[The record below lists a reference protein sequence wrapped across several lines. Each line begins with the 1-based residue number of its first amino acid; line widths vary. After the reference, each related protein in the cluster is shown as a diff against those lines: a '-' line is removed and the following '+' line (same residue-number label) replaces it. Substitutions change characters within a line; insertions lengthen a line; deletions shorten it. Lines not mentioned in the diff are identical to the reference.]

1 MDLLNR
7 VSIKAKLYTG
17 WGLLLASILLVLI
30 SMISLPSPHDQLIGV
45 MVILL
50 LFGSLISIILFSLI
64 SQQSKVQAQLAS
76 LNGQASARVDHV
88 RQFQG
93 LSNQILSASADLK
106 QSVETNSKTLETV
119 NDASQNMFKNSIKQ
133 NGDIDEISSEMSQ
146 VMNIVGKTKRSFNVQ
161 LETSEKSSDLIR
173 EISRAINSISNDVNQ
188 IAKFS
193 VETSDIAKTGKQR
206 VVESVNSMN
215 SIQTKVSGIS
225 AQIEKLGT
233 SSVQIGKIIG
243 VIQDIATQTNLLAL
257 NAAIEA
263 ARAGESGRGF
273 AVVSDEVRKLA
284 ERSAEAAN
292 EITTLIQDIQ
302 NVTSVSIA
310 SMSEGIK
317 EVNVGVETASK
328 AKLALEDILVAVEK
342 NTDQIQNIS
351 AVAEE
356 ISASSSEVVSTIDHL
371 QTEIKS
377 TSENMDEVD
386 SAVHESVKRIENV
399 LDMATGNTNASKE
412 NSSSISDLSRRTV
425 VDKLSISDINSKLH
439 DLGLLIQKL

>member
-1 MDLLNR
+1 MDLFTRLTF
-7 VSIKAKLYTG
+7 KAKQYMSL
-17 WGLLLASILLVLI
+17 GLILASILAVLI
-30 SMISLPSPHDQLIGV
+30 SMVYLPSHHAQVIGV
-45 MVILL
+45 TVIQL
-50 LFGSLISIILFSLI
+50 LFGSLLSLI
-64 SQQSKVQAQLAS
+64 LISLLRHLSKVERDLAHW
-76 LNGQASARVDHV
+76 NGQASLRDDLIK
-88 RQFQG
+88 QFQSLFG
-93 LSNQILSASADLK
+93 QVVASSNDLK
-106 QSVETNSKTLETV
+106 QSIEKNVTAMETV
-119 NDASQNMFKNSIKQ
+119 NEVSQDVFRNTIKQ
-133 NGDIDEISSEMSQ
+133 NGDIDEIGSEMEQ
-146 VMNIVGKTKRSFNVQ
+146 VRDIVSKTKKSFDLQ
-161 LETSEKSSDLIR
+161 LDTSGKSSDLIR

-193 VETSDIAKTGKQR
+193 VETSDIAKTGKDR
-206 VVESVNSMN
+206 VIESVNSMN
-215 SIQTKVSGIS
+215 SIQTKVTGIS
-225 AQIEKLGT
+225 SQIEKLGT

-302 NVTSVSIA
+302 TVTSVSIE

-377 TSENMDEVD
+377 TNTNMGDVD
-386 SAVHESVKRIENV
+386 SSVHDSVKRIESI
-399 LDMATGNTNASKE
+399 LHSATGNTNASKD
-412 NSSSISDLSRRTV
+412 NSSSICDLSQRTSD
-425 VDKLSISDINSKLH
+425 DKRSIIDINNNLFE
-439 DLGLLIQKL
+439 LGQLLQKL

>member
-1 MDLLNR
+1 M
-7 VSIKAKLYTG
+7 
-17 WGLLLASILLVLI
+17 
-30 SMISLPSPHDQLIGV
+30 
-45 MVILL
+45 
-50 LFGSLISIILFSLI
+50 
-64 SQQSKVQAQLAS
+64 
-76 LNGQASARVDHV
+76 
-88 RQFQG
+88 
-93 LSNQILSASADLK
+93 
-106 QSVETNSKTLETV
+106 SKT
-119 NDASQNMFKNSIKQ
+119 KK
-133 NGDIDEISSEMSQ
+133 
-146 VMNIVGKTKRSFNVQ
+146 SFDLQ
-161 LETSEKSSDLIR
+161 LDTSGKSSDLIR

-193 VETSDIAKTGKQR
+193 VETSDIAKTGKDR
-206 VVESVNSMN
+206 VIESVNSMN
-215 SIQTKVSGIS
+215 SIQTKVTGIS
-225 AQIEKLGT
+225 SQIEKLGT

-302 NVTSVSIA
+302 TVTSVSIE

-377 TSENMDEVD
+377 TNTNMGDVD
-386 SAVHESVKRIENV
+386 SSVHDSVKRIESI
-399 LDMATGNTNASKE
+399 LHSATGNTNASKD
-412 NSSSISDLSRRTV
+412 NSSSICDLSQRTSD
-425 VDKLSISDINSKLH
+425 DKRSIIDINNNLFE
-439 DLGLLIQKL
+439 LGQLLQKL